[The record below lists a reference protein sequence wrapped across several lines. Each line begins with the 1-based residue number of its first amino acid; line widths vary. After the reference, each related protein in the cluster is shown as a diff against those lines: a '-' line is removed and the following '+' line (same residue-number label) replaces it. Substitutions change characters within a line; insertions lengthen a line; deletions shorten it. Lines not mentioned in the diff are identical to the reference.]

1 MEISDLEQF
10 GHSTPR
16 GFKRALHKLENMAQQ
31 KTQSGL
37 INSNAEV
44 DGNLLITK
52 FFSHPHSFSYRSIG
66 DLCNFINCM
75 LPLPDVSQGVL

>member
-44 DGNLLITK
+44 DGNLLITE
-52 FFSHPHSFSYRSIG
+52 FFPIHTCS
-66 DLCNFINCM
+66 
-75 LPLPDVSQGVL
+75 VTGVLVVFAILLTACFLYKMCRKEYF